1 MDNPEKTI
9 IPAPPATSVT
19 PASTNNLNSATSTNN
34 KKNKKNRSSK
44 KESVVSA
51 ALAAAVSPA
60 AILPGLKEK
69 IENEAV
75 QEVKPTPV
83 PPVVPTP
90 TSTTTITTTTSEPL
104 SRSSPPAA
112 GNQRLPAKGR
122 AARREEKSEM
132 TSSSVAVSSPKK
144 NGSQQQSSNN
154 RHSGAAGANASANS
168 GRNPAGPAV
177 GETGWKEVVRKSKK
191 VSVPAHAI
199 SRVIGRGGC
208 NINAIREL
216 SGAHIE
222 VEKQGQKMGSERSIS
237 IKGSAEA
244 TRQAHAWIQAIISCP
259 DKDIAD
265 IVGKQQLKIL
275 QQSQSSGQQPVVQ
288 PQQLQQQT
296 LVISN
301 SNAKET
307 VTSKSPTFN
316 TTAYNVATAATT
328 VTAAPAAPAAKS
340 GGKGNQQQ
348 QNQATKSAA
357 TNASGTNKKGSSNA
371 ASNLPTGKAS
381 NSIPAFA
388 TAKPASSFA
397 AVASGSPA
405 TTDNFAG
412 MMIQTGTHPGS
423 LKNKQRP
430 VSAIVETAA
439 AGKESG
445 GSNSST
451 PAPAVTPSGKQHHG
465 TSAQAHQQLQQ
476 PQTPQ
481 SSQSEKKSEYSPF
494 TSSSPTSDNQPSSA
508 SSTAGSSAKIA
519 SDFSPFRSIK
529 MSWAVKEESENKNFA
544 RVAASGLPP
553 PTIPM
558 PPSSMAVQ
566 VFNVIKLFIFVNDGV
581 AD

>member
-388 TAKPASSFA
+388 TAK
-397 AVASGSPA
+397 
-405 TTDNFAG
+405 
-412 MMIQTGTHPGS
+412 
-423 LKNKQRP
+423 
-430 VSAIVETAA
+430 VETAA